1 MYIDGLDPSSA
12 FFLAEAPPF
21 LSDLGGQA
29 LSPNGRE
36 QKGREQCGEKD

>member
-12 FFLAEAPPF
+12 FLLAEAPPF

-29 LSPNGRE
+29 LSTDGGE
-36 QKGREQCGEKD
+36 QKGREQCGDKD